1 MQALEFV
8 IPGTMEPNTQAMVDI
23 VKYCQQKGVLLLTAG
38 TYSNVIRLLP
48 PLVMPDHLL
57 IEALEILD
65 EGIAASNAG

>member
-8 IPGTMEPNTQAMVDI
+8 IAGTDEPNSEAMMNVA
-23 VKYCQQKGVLLLTAG
+23 KYCQQNGVLILTAG

-57 IEALEILD
+57 EEALAILD
-65 EGIAASNAG
+65 EAVAASV